1 MKNTKFL
8 DIMCVGAVF
17 SRKKVFMNDI
27 ILRDE
32 YLQTLKDFKDKEII
46 KIVTGIRRCG
56 KSTIM
61 QIFQA
66 YLKEIGVDAEHIID
80 INFEDYD
87 YEELKQPKKL
97 YKYIKDRLVDD
108 KMHYV
113 FFDEIQ
119 NVEDFPK
126 VVDSLNLKPNVD
138 LYLTGSNAYM
148 LSSEIATFLSGR
160 YVEIKMLPLSFKEY
174 VQATGNRKELGL
186 KYQKYLT
193 FSSFPYTMKLE
204 EKEEVIQ
211 QYLESIYS
219 TVMLKDIISRKKI
232 ADVMILESV
241 IRFIFDNIGNLISTK
256 KISDTMTSDG
266 RKVDVKTVGKYINA
280 LEESFIV
287 YQAKRYDVKGKNHLK
302 TFDKYYVVDIGLRY
316 MLLGSKNED
325 IGHILENIIYLELIR
340 RGYKVYVGKVES
352 EEVDFVAMNN
362 KGTIYYQVAA
372 TVREESTLAR
382 ELRPL
387 QKITDHYPKYI
398 LTLDEDPDA
407 DYDGIRRMNALQF
420 LLGDY

>member
-1 MKNTKFL
+1 
-8 DIMCVGAVF
+8 
-17 SRKKVFMNDI
+17 MNKI

-32 YLQTLKDFKDKEII
+32 YLQTLKEFKDKDII

-56 KSTIM
+56 KSTLM
-61 QIFQA
+61 QIFQG
-66 YLKEIGVDAEHIID
+66 YLKESGVQADHIIA

-87 YEELKQPKKL
+87 YEDLKQPREL

-108 KMHYV
+108 DMHYV

-160 YVEIKMLPLSFKEY
+160 YVEVKMLPLSFKEY
-174 VQATGNRKELGL
+174 VKATGDEKELSL
-186 KYQKYLT
+186 KYQKYLK
-193 FSSFPYTMKLE
+193 FSSFPYAMMLD
-204 EKEEVIQ
+204 EKEEVIN

-232 ADVMILESV
+232 TDVMMLESV
-241 IRFIFDNIGNLISTK
+241 IRFMFDNIGNLTSTK

-266 RKVDVKTVGKYINA
+266 RKVDVKTVEKYITA
-280 LEESFIV
+280 LEESFVV
-287 YQAKRYDVKGKNHLK
+287 YQAKRYDVKGKNYLK
-302 TFDKYYVVDIGLRY
+302 TLDKYYVVDIGLRY
-316 MLLGSKNED
+316 MLLGSRNAD
-325 IGHILENIIYLELIR
+325 TGHILENIIYLELIR
-340 RGYKVYVGKVES
+340 RGYKGI
-352 EEVDFVAMNN
+352 
-362 KGTIYYQVAA
+362 IYYQVAA
-372 TVREESTLAR
+372 TVREESTLLR

-398 LTLDEDPDA
+398 ITLDEDPDA
-407 DYDGIRRMNALQF
+407 DYDGIRRINALQF
-420 LLGDY
+420 LLGEE

>member
-1 MKNTKFL
+1 
-8 DIMCVGAVF
+8 
-17 SRKKVFMNDI
+17 MNKI

-32 YLQTLKDFKDKEII
+32 YLQTLKEFKDKDII

-56 KSTIM
+56 KSTLM
-61 QIFQA
+61 QIFQG
-66 YLKEIGVDAEHIID
+66 YLKESGVQADHIIA

-87 YEELKQPKKL
+87 YEDLKQPREL

-108 KMHYV
+108 DMHYV

-160 YVEIKMLPLSFKEY
+160 YVEVKMLPLSFKEY
-174 VQATGNRKELGL
+174 VKATGDEKELSL
-186 KYQKYLT
+186 KYQKYLK
-193 FSSFPYTMKLE
+193 FSSFPYAMMLD
-204 EKEEVIQ
+204 EKEEVIN

-232 ADVMILESV
+232 TDVMMLESV
-241 IRFIFDNIGNLISTK
+241 IRFMFDNIGNLTSTK

-266 RKVDVKTVGKYINA
+266 RKVDVKTVEKYITA
-280 LEESFIV
+280 LEESFVV
-287 YQAKRYDVKGKNHLK
+287 YQAKRYDVKGKNYLK
-302 TFDKYYVVDIGLRY
+302 TLDKYYVVDIGLRY
-316 MLLGSKNED
+316 MLLGSRNAD
-325 IGHILENIIYLELIR
+325 TGHILENIIYLELIR

-352 EEVDFVAMNN
+352 EEVDFVARNS
-362 KGTIYYQVAA
+362 KGIIYYQVAA
-372 TVREESTLAR
+372 TVREESTLLR

-398 LTLDEDPDA
+398 ITLDEDPDA
-407 DYDGIRRMNALQF
+407 DYDGIRRINALQF
-420 LLGDY
+420 LLGEE

>member
-1 MKNTKFL
+1 
-8 DIMCVGAVF
+8 
-17 SRKKVFMNDI
+17 MNKI

-32 YLQTLKDFKDKEII
+32 YLQTLKEFKDKDII

-56 KSTIM
+56 KSTLM
-61 QIFQA
+61 QIFQG
-66 YLKEIGVDAEHIID
+66 YLKESGVQADHIIA

-87 YEELKQPKKL
+87 YEDLKQPREL

-108 KMHYV
+108 DMHYV

-160 YVEIKMLPLSFKEY
+160 YVEVKMLPLSFKEY
-174 VQATGNRKELGL
+174 VKATGDEKELSL
-186 KYQKYLT
+186 KYQKYLK
-193 FSSFPYTMKLE
+193 FSSFPYAMMLD
-204 EKEEVIQ
+204 EKEEVIN

-232 ADVMILESV
+232 TDVMMLESV
-241 IRFIFDNIGNLISTK
+241 IRFMFDNIGNLTSTK

-266 RKVDVKTVGKYINA
+266 RKVDVKTVEKYITA
-280 LEESFIV
+280 LEESFVV
-287 YQAKRYDVKGKNHLK
+287 YQAKRYDVKGKNYLK
-302 TFDKYYVVDIGLRY
+302 TLDKYYVVDIGLRY
-316 MLLGSKNED
+316 MLLGSRNAD
-325 IGHILENIIYLELIR
+325 TGHILENIIYLELIR

-352 EEVDFVAMNN
+352 EEVDFVAMNS
-362 KGTIYYQVAA
+362 KGIIYYQVAT
-372 TVREESTLAR
+372 TVREESTLLR

-398 LTLDEDPDA
+398 ITLDEDPDA
-407 DYDGIRRMNALQF
+407 DYDGIRRINALQF
-420 LLGDY
+420 LLGEE

>member
-1 MKNTKFL
+1 MKE
-8 DIMCVGAVF
+8 
-17 SRKKVFMNDI
+17 I

-32 YLQTLKDFKDKEII
+32 YLQILKNFQDKDII

-56 KSTIM
+56 KSTLM
-61 QIFQA
+61 KIFQTF
-66 YLKEIGVDAEHIID
+66 LKETGVDNDHIIA

-97 YKYIKDRLVDD
+97 YTYIKDRLRDD
-108 KMHYV
+108 RMHYV

-119 NVEDFPK
+119 NVGDFPK
-126 VVDSLNLKPNVD
+126 VVDSLNLKANVD

-160 YVEIKMLPLSFKEY
+160 YVEVKMLPLSFKEY
-174 VQATGNRKELGL
+174 VQATGDKKEPGL
-186 KYQKYLT
+186 KYQKYLK
-193 FSSFPYTMKLE
+193 FSSFPYAMMLE

-232 ADVMILESV
+232 TDVMMLESV
-241 IRFIFDNIGNLISTK
+241 IRFMFDNIGNLTSTK

-266 RKVDVKTVGKYINA
+266 RKADVKTVEKYITA

-287 YQAKRYDVKGKNHLK
+287 YQAKRYDVKGKNYLK
-302 TFDKYYVVDIGLRY
+302 TLDKYYVVDIGLRY
-316 MLLGSKNED
+316 ILLGSKNAD
-325 IGHILENIIYLELIR
+325 TGHILENIIYLELIR

-352 EEVDFVAMNN
+352 EEVDFVAMSS

-372 TVREESTLAR
+372 TVRDESTLAR

-420 LLGDY
+420 LLGE

>member
-1 MKNTKFL
+1 
-8 DIMCVGAVF
+8 
-17 SRKKVFMNDI
+17 MNKI

-32 YLQTLKDFKDKEII
+32 YLQTLKEFKDKDII

-56 KSTIM
+56 KSTLM
-61 QIFQA
+61 QIFQG
-66 YLKEIGVDAEHIID
+66 YLKESGVQADHIIA

-87 YEELKQPKKL
+87 YEDLKQPREL

-108 KMHYV
+108 DMHYV

-160 YVEIKMLPLSFKEY
+160 YVEVKMLPLSFKEY
-174 VQATGNRKELGL
+174 VKATGDEKELSL
-186 KYQKYLT
+186 KYQKYLK
-193 FSSFPYTMKLE
+193 FSSFPYAMMLD
-204 EKEEVIQ
+204 EKEEVIN

-232 ADVMILESV
+232 TDVMMLESV
-241 IRFIFDNIGNLISTK
+241 IRFMFDNIGNLTSTK

-266 RKVDVKTVGKYINA
+266 RKVDVKTVEKYITA
-280 LEESFIV
+280 LEESFVV
-287 YQAKRYDVKGKNHLK
+287 YQAKRYDVKGKNYLK
-302 TFDKYYVVDIGLRY
+302 TLDKYYVVDIGLRY
-316 MLLGSKNED
+316 MLLGSRNAD
-325 IGHILENIIYLELIR
+325 TGHILENIIYLELIR

-362 KGTIYYQVAA
+362 KGIIYYQVAA
-372 TVREESTLAR
+372 TVREESTLLR

-398 LTLDEDPDA
+398 ITLDEDPDA
-407 DYDGIRRMNALQF
+407 DYDGIRRINALQF
-420 LLGDY
+420 LLGEE

>member
-1 MKNTKFL
+1 
-8 DIMCVGAVF
+8 
-17 SRKKVFMNDI
+17 MNKI

-32 YLQTLKDFKDKEII
+32 YLQTLKEFKDKDII

-56 KSTIM
+56 KSTLM
-61 QIFQA
+61 QIFQG
-66 YLKEIGVDAEHIID
+66 YLKESGVQADHIIA

-87 YEELKQPKKL
+87 YEDLKQPREL

-108 KMHYV
+108 DMHYV

-160 YVEIKMLPLSFKEY
+160 YVEVKMLPLSFKEY
-174 VQATGNRKELGL
+174 VKATGDEKELSL
-186 KYQKYLT
+186 KYQKYLK
-193 FSSFPYTMKLE
+193 FSSFPYAMMLD
-204 EKEEVIQ
+204 EKEEVIN

-232 ADVMILESV
+232 TDVMMLESV
-241 IRFIFDNIGNLISTK
+241 IRFMFDNIGNLTSTK

-266 RKVDVKTVGKYINA
+266 RKVDVKTVEKYITA
-280 LEESFIV
+280 LEESFVV
-287 YQAKRYDVKGKNHLK
+287 YQAKRYDVKGKNYLK
-302 TFDKYYVVDIGLRY
+302 TLDKYYVVDIGLRY
-316 MLLGSKNED
+316 MLLGSRNAD
-325 IGHILENIIYLELIR
+325 TGHILENIIYLELIR

-352 EEVDFVAMNN
+352 EEVDLVAMNS
-362 KGTIYYQVAA
+362 KGIIYYQVAA
-372 TVREESTLAR
+372 TVREESTLLR

-398 LTLDEDPDA
+398 ITLDEDPDA
-407 DYDGIRRMNALQF
+407 DYDGIRRINALQF
-420 LLGDY
+420 LLGEE

>member
-1 MKNTKFL
+1 MIILQKAG
-8 DIMCVGAVF
+8 IM
-17 SRKKVFMNDI
+17 SKL

-32 YLQTLKDFKDKEII
+32 YLQTLKDFQNKDII

-56 KSTIM
+56 KSTLL
-61 QIFQA
+61 QLFQR
-66 YLKEIGVDAEHIID
+66 YLTETGVDNNHIIA

-87 YEELKQPKKL
+87 YEELRQPKEL
-97 YKYIKDRLVDD
+97 YKYIKSRLIDEQ
-108 KMHYV
+108 MYYV

-126 VVDSLNLKPNVD
+126 VVDSLNLKSNVD

-174 VQATGNRKELGL
+174 VLATGDNRELGV
-186 KYQKYLT
+186 KYQKYLK
-193 FSSFPYTMKLE
+193 FSSFPYAMMLE
-204 EKEEVIQ
+204 EKDAVIG

-219 TVMLKDIISRKKI
+219 TVILKDIISRKKFT
-232 ADVMILESV
+232 DVMMLESV
-241 IRFIFDNIGNLISTK
+241 IRFMFDNIGNLTSTK

-266 RKVDVKTVGKYINA
+266 RKVDAKTVEKYITA

-287 YQAKRYDVKGKNHLK
+287 YKAKRYDVKGKNYLK
-302 TFDKYYVVDIGLRY
+302 TLDKYYVVDIGLRF
-316 MLLGSKNED
+316 MLLGSKNAD
-325 IGHILENIIYLELIR
+325 TGHILENIIYLELIR
-340 RGYKVYVGKVES
+340 RGYKVYVGKLEN
-352 EEVDFVAMNN
+352 EEVDFVAMNS
-362 KGTIYYQVAA
+362 KGTVYYQVAA
-372 TVREESTLAR
+372 TVREASTLER

-387 QKITDHYPKYI
+387 QKIADHYPKYI

-407 DYDGIRRMNALQF
+407 DYDGIRRINALQF
-420 LLGDY
+420 LLGA

>member
-1 MKNTKFL
+1 M
-8 DIMCVGAVF
+8 
-17 SRKKVFMNDI
+17 
-27 ILRDE
+27 RDE
-32 YLQTLKDFKDKEII
+32 YLQTLKDFKDKDII

-56 KSTIM
+56 KSTLM
-61 QIFQA
+61 QLFQN
-66 YLKEIGVDAEHIID
+66 YLKEIGIDEKHIIA

-87 YEELKQPKKL
+87 YEDLKQPKAL
-97 YKYIKDRLVDD
+97 YTYIKERLTDNN
-108 KMHYV
+108 MYYV

-119 NVEDFPK
+119 NVNDFPK
-126 VVDSLNLKPNVD
+126 VVDSLNLKSNVD

-160 YVEIKMLPLSFKEY
+160 YIEVKMLPLSFKEY
-174 VQATGNRKELGL
+174 VKAIGDRKELG
-186 KYQKYLT
+186 QKYLKYLK
-193 FSSFPYTMKLE
+193 FSSFPYAMMLE
-204 EKEEVIQ
+204 ENEEVIQ

-219 TVMLKDIISRKKI
+219 TVMLKDIISRNRI
-232 ADVMILESV
+232 TDVMMLESV
-241 IRFIFDNIGNLISTK
+241 IRFMFDNIGNLTSTK

-266 RKVDVKTVGKYINA
+266 RKVDVKTVEKYISA
-280 LEESFIV
+280 LQESFIV
-287 YQAKRYDVKGKNHLK
+287 YQAKRYDVKGKNYLK
-302 TFDKYYVVDIGLRY
+302 TLDKYYVVDIGLRY
-316 MLLGSKNED
+316 MLLGSKNAD
-325 IGHILENIIYLELIR
+325 TGHILENVIYLELIR
-340 RGYKVYVGKVES
+340 RGYKVYVGKVEN
-352 EEVDFVAMNN
+352 EEVDFVAMNS

-420 LLGDY
+420 LLGEE

>member
-1 MKNTKFL
+1 
-8 DIMCVGAVF
+8 MCVGAVF